1 MNPKMNKPPLLIGS
15 TIGVLG
21 GGQLGQMLSMAAAR
35 LGFKTHIFEPSDAPP
50 ASNVS
55 SKFTQANY
63 DDFDA
68 LKQFASSV
76 NVVTYEFENI
86 PTRALDIIEK
96 HCEIFPSREAL
107 KISQDRLI
115 EKEFINKLGF
125 KTASFCEVN
134 SIEELIHAINQIG
147 APSILKTRRFGYDG
161 KGQVKVQ
168 PSSKPEEIWKNLGE
182 KALILEGF
190 INFSSEFSVI
200 GSRSKDGQIS
210 CFDPGENVHK
220 DGILR
225 TTTVPAHLTNQQ
237 KTEAVLIT
245 AKILET
251 LKYVGVIGIE
261 FFLEKNSL
269 VINEFAPRVHNSGH
283 WTQNGCT
290 VDQFE
295 QHIRA
300 ITGWKLGNAER
311 HSDVIMENLIG
322 DEIYKTNQLVEDGS
336 IALHLYGKADV
347 NPGRKMGHFNRIKK

>member
-1 MNPKMNKPPLLIGS
+1 
-15 TIGVLG
+15 
-21 GGQLGQMLSMAAAR
+21 MAAAR
-35 LGFKTHIFEPSDAPP
+35 LGFKTHIFEPSENPP

-55 SKFTQANY
+55 SKFTRAEY
-63 DDFDA
+63 DDYDA

-76 NVVTYEFENI
+76 DVVTYEFENI
-86 PTRALDIIEK
+86 PTAALDIIETQS
-96 HCEIFPSREAL
+96 EIFPNREAL

>member
-1 MNPKMNKPPLLIGS
+1 MNKTLISGS
-15 TIGVLG
+15 TIGILG
-21 GGQLGQMLSMAAAR
+21 GGQLGQMLSMAASR
-35 LGFKTHIFEPSDAPP
+35 LGFKTHIFEPSENPP

-55 SKFTQANY
+55 SKFTRAEY
-63 DDFDA
+63 DDYDA

-76 NVVTYEFENI
+76 DVVTYEFENV
-86 PTRALDIIEK
+86 PTAALDIIETQS
-96 HCEIFPSREAL
+96 EIFPNREAL

>member
-1 MNPKMNKPPLLIGS
+1 
-15 TIGVLG
+15 
-21 GGQLGQMLSMAAAR
+21 
-35 LGFKTHIFEPSDAPP
+35 
-50 ASNVS
+50 
-55 SKFTQANY
+55 
-63 DDFDA
+63 
-68 LKQFASSV
+68 
-76 NVVTYEFENI
+76 
-86 PTRALDIIEK
+86 
-96 HCEIFPSREAL
+96 
-107 KISQDRLI
+107 
-115 EKEFINKLGF
+115 LGF

-161 KGQVKVQ
+161 KGQIKVQ
-168 PSSKPEEIWKNLGE
+168 SSSKPEEIWRNLGE

-322 DEIYKTNQLVEDGS
+322 DEIYKTNQLAEDGS

>member
-1 MNPKMNKPPLLIGS
+1 MNKTLISGS
-15 TIGVLG
+15 TIGILG

-35 LGFKTHIFEPSDAPP
+35 LGFKTHIFEPSENPP
-50 ASNVS
+50 ASNVAS
-55 SKFTQANY
+55 EFTRAEY
-63 DDFDA
+63 DDYDA

-76 NVVTYEFENI
+76 DVVTYEFENI
-86 PTRALDIIEK
+86 PTAALDIIETQS
-96 HCEIFPSREAL
+96 EIFPNREAL

-322 DEIYKTNQLVEDGS
+322 DEIYKTNQLVDDGS
-336 IALHLYGKADV
+336 IALHLYGKANV

>member
-1 MNPKMNKPPLLIGS
+1 MNKTLISGS
-15 TIGVLG
+15 TIGILG

-35 LGFKTHIFEPSDAPP
+35 LGFKTHIFEPSENPP
-50 ASNVS
+50 ASNVA
-55 SKFTQANY
+55 SKFTRAEY
-63 DDFDA
+63 DDYDA

-76 NVVTYEFENI
+76 DVVTYEFENI
-86 PTRALDIIEK
+86 PTAALDIIETQS
-96 HCEIFPSREAL
+96 EIFPNREAL

-311 HSDVIMENLIG
+311 HSDVVMENLIG

>member
-1 MNPKMNKPPLLIGS
+1 
-15 TIGVLG
+15 
-21 GGQLGQMLSMAAAR
+21 MAASR
-35 LGFKTHIFEPSDAPP
+35 LGFKTHIFEPSENPP
-50 ASNVS
+50 ASNVA
-55 SKFTQANY
+55 SKFTRAEY
-63 DDFDA
+63 DDYDA

-76 NVVTYEFENI
+76 DVVTYEFENI
-86 PTRALDIIEK
+86 PTAALDIIETQS
-96 HCEIFPSREAL
+96 EIFPNREAL

>member
-1 MNPKMNKPPLLIGS
+1 MNKTLISGS
-15 TIGVLG
+15 TIGILG
-21 GGQLGQMLSMAAAR
+21 GGQLGQMLSMAASR
-35 LGFKTHIFEPSDAPP
+35 LGFKTHIFEPSENPP
-50 ASNVS
+50 ASNVA
-55 SKFTQANY
+55 SKFTRAEY
-63 DDFDA
+63 DDYDA

-76 NVVTYEFENI
+76 DVVTYEFENI
-86 PTRALDIIEK
+86 PTAALDIIETQS
-96 HCEIFPSREAL
+96 EIFPNREAL

-283 WTQNGCT
+283 
-290 VDQFE
+290 
-295 QHIRA
+295 
-300 ITGWKLGNAER
+300 
-311 HSDVIMENLIG
+311 
-322 DEIYKTNQLVEDGS
+322 
-336 IALHLYGKADV
+336 
-347 NPGRKMGHFNRIKK
+347 

>member
-1 MNPKMNKPPLLIGS
+1 MNKTLISGS
-15 TIGVLG
+15 TIGILG
-21 GGQLGQMLSMAAAR
+21 GGQLGQMLSMAASR
-35 LGFKTHIFEPSDAPP
+35 LGFKTHIFEPSENPP
-50 ASNVS
+50 ASNVA
-55 SKFTQANY
+55 SKFTRAEY
-63 DDFDA
+63 DDYDA

-76 NVVTYEFENI
+76 DVVTYEFENI
-86 PTRALDIIEK
+86 PTAALDIIETQS
-96 HCEIFPSREAL
+96 EIFPNREAL

-220 DGILR
+220 EGILR

>member
-1 MNPKMNKPPLLIGS
+1 MNKTLISGS
-15 TIGVLG
+15 TIGILG
-21 GGQLGQMLSMAAAR
+21 GGQLGQMLSMAASR
-35 LGFKTHIFEPSDAPP
+35 LGFKTHIFEPSENPP
-50 ASNVS
+50 ASNVA
-55 SKFTQANY
+55 SKFTRAEY
-63 DDFDA
+63 DDYDA

-76 NVVTYEFENI
+76 DVVTYEFENV
-86 PTRALDIIEK
+86 PTAALDIIETQS
-96 HCEIFPSREAL
+96 EIFPNREAL

>member
-1 MNPKMNKPPLLIGS
+1 MNPKMNKTLISGS
-15 TIGVLG
+15 TIGILG
-21 GGQLGQMLSMAAAR
+21 GGQLGQMLSMAASR
-35 LGFKTHIFEPSDAPP
+35 LGFKTHIFEPSENPP
-50 ASNVS
+50 ASNVA
-55 SKFTQANY
+55 SKFTRAEY
-63 DDFDA
+63 DDYDA

-76 NVVTYEFENI
+76 DVVTYEFENI
-86 PTRALDIIEK
+86 PTAALDIIETQS
-96 HCEIFPSREAL
+96 EIFPNREAL

-134 SIEELIHAINQIG
+134 SIEELIHAINEIG

>member
-1 MNPKMNKPPLLIGS
+1 MNKTLISGS
-15 TIGVLG
+15 TIGILG

-35 LGFKTHIFEPSDAPP
+35 LGFKTHIFEPSENPP
-50 ASNVS
+50 ASNVA
-55 SKFTQANY
+55 SKFTRAEYNDY
-63 DDFDA
+63 DA

-76 NVVTYEFENI
+76 DVVTYEFENI
-86 PTRALDIIEK
+86 PTAALDIIETQS
-96 HCEIFPSREAL
+96 EIFPNREAL

-311 HSDVIMENLIG
+311 HSDIIMENLIG
-322 DEIYKTNQLVEDGS
+322 DEIYKTNQLVADGS
-336 IALHLYGKADV
+336 LALHLYGKTDV
-347 NPGRKMGHFNRIKK
+347 KPGRKMGHFNRIRN

>member
-1 MNPKMNKPPLLIGS
+1 MNQKMNKPLISGS
-15 TIGVLG
+15 TIGILG
-21 GGQLGQMLSMAAAR
+21 GGQLGQMLSMAASR
-35 LGFKTHIFEPSDAPP
+35 LGFKTHIFEPSKNPP

-55 SKFTQANY
+55 SKFTRAEY
-63 DDFDA
+63 DDYDA

-76 NVVTYEFENI
+76 DVVTYEFENI
-86 PTRALDIIEK
+86 PTAALDIIETQS
-96 HCEIFPSREAL
+96 EIFPNREAL

>member
-1 MNPKMNKPPLLIGS
+1 MNKTLISGS
-15 TIGVLG
+15 TIGILG

-35 LGFKTHIFEPSDAPP
+35 LGFKTHIFEPSKNPP

-55 SKFTQANY
+55 SKFTRAEY
-63 DDFDA
+63 DDYDA

-76 NVVTYEFENI
+76 DVVTYEFENI
-86 PTRALDIIEK
+86 PTAALDIIETQS
-96 HCEIFPSREAL
+96 EIFPNREAL

>member
-1 MNPKMNKPPLLIGS
+1 MNKTLISGS
-15 TIGVLG
+15 TIGILG

-35 LGFKTHIFEPSDAPP
+35 LGFKTHIFEPSENPP
-50 ASNVS
+50 ASNVAS
-55 SKFTQANY
+55 EFTRAEY
-63 DDFDA
+63 DDYDA

-76 NVVTYEFENI
+76 DVVTYEFENI
-86 PTRALDIIEK
+86 PTAALDIIETQS
-96 HCEIFPSREAL
+96 EIFPNREAL

>member
-1 MNPKMNKPPLLIGS
+1 MNKTLISGS
-15 TIGVLG
+15 TIGILG

-35 LGFKTHIFEPSDAPP
+35 LGFKTHIFEPSENPP

-55 SKFTQANY
+55 SKFTRAEY
-63 DDFDA
+63 DDYDA

-76 NVVTYEFENI
+76 DVVTYEFENI
-86 PTRALDIIEK
+86 PTAALDIIETQS
-96 HCEIFPSREAL
+96 EIFPNREAL

-168 PSSKPEEIWKNLGE
+168 PSSRPEEIWKNLGE

>member
-1 MNPKMNKPPLLIGS
+1 MNKTLISGS
-15 TIGVLG
+15 TIGILG

-35 LGFKTHIFEPSDAPP
+35 LGFKTHIFEPSENPP
-50 ASNVS
+50 ASNVA
-55 SKFTQANY
+55 SKFTRAEYNDY
-63 DDFDA
+63 DA

-76 NVVTYEFENI
+76 DVVTYEFENI
-86 PTRALDIIEK
+86 PTAALDIIETQS
-96 HCEIFPSREAL
+96 EIFPNREAL

-134 SIEELIHAINQIG
+134 SLEELIQGINQIG

>member
-1 MNPKMNKPPLLIGS
+1 MNKTLISGS
-15 TIGVLG
+15 TIGILG
-21 GGQLGQMLSMAAAR
+21 GGQLGQMLSMAASR
-35 LGFKTHIFEPSDAPP
+35 LGFKTHIFEPSENPP
-50 ASNVS
+50 ASNVA
-55 SKFTQANY
+55 SKFTRAEY
-63 DDFDA
+63 DDYDA

-76 NVVTYEFENI
+76 DVVTYEFENV
-86 PTRALDIIEK
+86 PTAALDIIETQS
-96 HCEIFPSREAL
+96 EIFPNREAL

-311 HSDVIMENLIG
+311 HSDVIMENIIG

>member
-1 MNPKMNKPPLLIGS
+1 MNKPLISGS
-15 TIGVLG
+15 TIGILG
-21 GGQLGQMLSMAAAR
+21 GGQLGQMLSMAASR
-35 LGFKTHIFEPSDAPP
+35 LGFKTHIFEPSENPP

-55 SKFTQANY
+55 SKFTRAEY
-63 DDFDA
+63 DDYNA
-68 LKQFASSV
+68 LEKFASSV
-76 NVVTYEFENI
+76 DIVTYEFENI
-86 PTRALDIIEK
+86 PTAALDIIETQS
-96 HCEIFPSREAL
+96 EIFPNREAL

-125 KTASFCEVN
+125 KTASFYEVN
-134 SIEELIHAINQIG
+134 SLEELIHAMNQIG
-147 APSILKTRRFGYDG
+147 TPSILKTRRFGYDG
-161 KGQVKVQ
+161 KGQIKVQ
-168 PSSKPEEIWKNLGE
+168 SSSKPEEIWRNLGE

-225 TTTVPAHLTNQQ
+225 TTTVPAKLTNQQ

-245 AKILET
+245 AKILEA

-300 ITGWKLGNAER
+300 ISGWKLGNAER
-311 HSDVIMENLIG
+311 HSDVVMENLIG
-322 DEIYKTNQLVEDGS
+322 DEIYKTNQLIEDGS

-347 NPGRKMGHFNRIKK
+347 NPGRKMGHFNRVKK

>member
-1 MNPKMNKPPLLIGS
+1 M
-15 TIGVLG
+15 
-21 GGQLGQMLSMAAAR
+21 
-35 LGFKTHIFEPSDAPP
+35 
-50 ASNVS
+50 
-55 SKFTQANY
+55 
-63 DDFDA
+63 
-68 LKQFASSV
+68 
-76 NVVTYEFENI
+76 
-86 PTRALDIIEK
+86 DIIETQS
-96 HCEIFPSREAL
+96 EIFPNREAL

-161 KGQVKVQ
+161 KGQVKVH

>member
-1 MNPKMNKPPLLIGS
+1 MNKTLISGS
-15 TIGVLG
+15 TIGILG
-21 GGQLGQMLSMAAAR
+21 GGQLGQMLSMAASR
-35 LGFKTHIFEPSDAPP
+35 LGFKTHIFEPSENPP
-50 ASNVS
+50 ASNVAS
-55 SKFTQANY
+55 EFTRAEY
-63 DDFDA
+63 DDYDA

-76 NVVTYEFENI
+76 DVVTYEFENI
-86 PTRALDIIEK
+86 PTAALDIIETQS
-96 HCEIFPSREAL
+96 EIFPNREAL

>member
-1 MNPKMNKPPLLIGS
+1 MNKTLISGS
-15 TIGVLG
+15 TIGILG

-35 LGFKTHIFEPSDAPP
+35 LGFKTHIFEPSENPP
-50 ASNVS
+50 ASNVA
-55 SKFTQANY
+55 SKFTRAEY
-63 DDFDA
+63 DDYDA

-76 NVVTYEFENI
+76 DVVTYEFENI
-86 PTRALDIIEK
+86 PTAALDIIETQS
-96 HCEIFPSREAL
+96 EIFPNREAL

-300 ITGWKLGNAER
+300 ITGLKLGNAER

>member
-1 MNPKMNKPPLLIGS
+1 MNKTLISGS
-15 TIGVLG
+15 TIGILG

-35 LGFKTHIFEPSDAPP
+35 LGFKTHIFEPSENPP

-55 SKFTQANY
+55 SKFTRAEY
-63 DDFDA
+63 DDYDA

-76 NVVTYEFENI
+76 DVVTYEFENI
-86 PTRALDIIEK
+86 PTAALDIIETQS
-96 HCEIFPSREAL
+96 EIFPNREAL

-134 SIEELIHAINQIG
+134 SIEELNHAINQIG

>member
-1 MNPKMNKPPLLIGS
+1 MNKTLISGS
-15 TIGVLG
+15 TIGILG
-21 GGQLGQMLSMAAAR
+21 GGQLGQMLSMAASR
-35 LGFKTHIFEPSDAPP
+35 LGFKTHIFEPSENPP
-50 ASNVS
+50 ASNVA
-55 SKFTQANY
+55 SKFTRAEY
-63 DDFDA
+63 DDYDA

-76 NVVTYEFENI
+76 DVVTYEFENI
-86 PTRALDIIEK
+86 PTAALDIIETQS
-96 HCEIFPSREAL
+96 EIFPNREAL

-336 IALHLYGKADV
+336 IALYLYGKADV

>member
-1 MNPKMNKPPLLIGS
+1 MNKTLISGS
-15 TIGVLG
+15 TIGILG
-21 GGQLGQMLSMAAAR
+21 GGQLGQMLSMAASR
-35 LGFKTHIFEPSDAPP
+35 LGFKTHIFEPSENPP
-50 ASNVS
+50 ASNVA
-55 SKFTQANY
+55 SKFTRAEY
-63 DDFDA
+63 DDYDA

-76 NVVTYEFENI
+76 DVVTYEFENI
-86 PTRALDIIEK
+86 PTAALDIIETQS
-96 HCEIFPSREAL
+96 EIFPNREAL

-251 LKYVGVIGIE
+251 LNYVGVIGIE

>member
-1 MNPKMNKPPLLIGS
+1 MNPKMNKTLISGS
-15 TIGVLG
+15 TIGILG

-35 LGFKTHIFEPSDAPP
+35 LGFKTHIFEPSENPP

-55 SKFTQANY
+55 SKFTRAEY
-63 DDFDA
+63 DDYDA

-76 NVVTYEFENI
+76 DVVTYEFENI
-86 PTRALDIIEK
+86 PTAVLDIIETQS
-96 HCEIFPSREAL
+96 EIFPNREAL

-134 SIEELIHAINQIG
+134 SLEELIHAINQIG
-147 APSILKTRRFGYDG
+147 SPSILKTRRFGYDG

>member
-1 MNPKMNKPPLLIGS
+1 MNKTLISGS
-15 TIGVLG
+15 TIGILG

-35 LGFKTHIFEPSDAPP
+35 LGFKTHIFEPSENPP
-50 ASNVS
+50 ASNVA
-55 SKFTQANY
+55 SKFTRAEY
-63 DDFDA
+63 DDYDA

-76 NVVTYEFENI
+76 DVVTYEFENI
-86 PTRALDIIEK
+86 PTAALDIIETQS
-96 HCEIFPSREAL
+96 EIFPNREAL

-311 HSDVIMENLIG
+311 HSDIIMENLIG

>member
-1 MNPKMNKPPLLIGS
+1 MNKTLISGS
-15 TIGVLG
+15 TIGILG
-21 GGQLGQMLSMAAAR
+21 GGQLGQMLSMAASR
-35 LGFKTHIFEPSDAPP
+35 LGFKTHIFEPSENPP

-55 SKFTQANY
+55 SKFTRAEY
-63 DDFDA
+63 DDYDA

-76 NVVTYEFENI
+76 DVVTYEFENI
-86 PTRALDIIEK
+86 PTAALDIIETQS
-96 HCEIFPSREAL
+96 EIFPNREAL

-134 SIEELIHAINQIG
+134 SLEELIQGINQIG

>member
-1 MNPKMNKPPLLIGS
+1 MNKTLISGS
-15 TIGVLG
+15 TIGILG
-21 GGQLGQMLSMAAAR
+21 GGQLGQMLSMAASR
-35 LGFKTHIFEPSDAPP
+35 LGFKTHIFEPSENPP
-50 ASNVS
+50 ASNVA
-55 SKFTQANY
+55 SKFTRAEY
-63 DDFDA
+63 DDYDA

-76 NVVTYEFENI
+76 DVVTYEFENI
-86 PTRALDIIEK
+86 PTAALDIIETQS
-96 HCEIFPSREAL
+96 EIFPNREAL

-261 FFLEKNSL
+261 FFLEKDSL

>member
-1 MNPKMNKPPLLIGS
+1 MNKTLISGS
-15 TIGVLG
+15 TIGILG

-35 LGFKTHIFEPSDAPP
+35 LGFKTHIFEPSENPP
-50 ASNVS
+50 ASNVA
-55 SKFTQANY
+55 SKFTRAEY
-63 DDFDA
+63 DDYDA

-76 NVVTYEFENI
+76 DVVTYEFENI
-86 PTRALDIIEK
+86 PTAALDIIETQS
-96 HCEIFPSREAL
+96 EIFPNREAL

-134 SIEELIHAINQIG
+134 SLEELIQGINQIG

-161 KGQVKVQ
+161 KGQVKVY

-311 HSDVIMENLIG
+311 HSDVVMENLIG

>member
-1 MNPKMNKPPLLIGS
+1 MNKTLISGS
-15 TIGVLG
+15 TIGILG
-21 GGQLGQMLSMAAAR
+21 GGQLGQMLSMAASR
-35 LGFKTHIFEPSDAPP
+35 LGFKTHIFEPSENPP

-55 SKFTQANY
+55 SKFTRAEY
-63 DDFDA
+63 DDYDA

-76 NVVTYEFENI
+76 DVVTYEFENI
-86 PTRALDIIEK
+86 PTAALDIIETQS
-96 HCEIFPSREAL
+96 EIFPNREAL

-269 VINEFAPRVHNSGH
+269 IINEFAPRVHNSGH

>member
-1 MNPKMNKPPLLIGS
+1 
-15 TIGVLG
+15 
-21 GGQLGQMLSMAAAR
+21 MAAAR
-35 LGFKTHIFEPSDAPP
+35 LGFKTHIFEPSENPP
-50 ASNVS
+50 ASNVA
-55 SKFTQANY
+55 SKFTRAEY
-63 DDFDA
+63 DDYDA

-76 NVVTYEFENI
+76 DVVTYEFENI
-86 PTRALDIIEK
+86 PTAALDIIETQS
-96 HCEIFPSREAL
+96 EIFPNREAL

-168 PSSKPEEIWKNLGE
+168 PSSKPEEVWKNLGE

>member
-1 MNPKMNKPPLLIGS
+1 MNKTLISGS
-15 TIGVLG
+15 TIGILG

-35 LGFKTHIFEPSDAPP
+35 LGFKTHIFEPSENPP

-55 SKFTQANY
+55 SKFTRAEY
-63 DDFDA
+63 DDYDA

-76 NVVTYEFENI
+76 DVVTYEFENI
-86 PTRALDIIEK
+86 PTAALDIIETQS
-96 HCEIFPSREAL
+96 EIFPNREAL

-311 HSDVIMENLIG
+311 HSDIICL
-322 DEIYKTNQLVEDGS
+322 
-336 IALHLYGKADV
+336 LYTSPSPRDRG
-347 NPGRKMGHFNRIKK
+347 

>member
-1 MNPKMNKPPLLIGS
+1 MNKTLISGS
-15 TIGVLG
+15 TIGILG

-35 LGFKTHIFEPSDAPP
+35 LGFKTHIFEPSENPP
-50 ASNVS
+50 ASNVA
-55 SKFTQANY
+55 SKFTRAEY
-63 DDFDA
+63 DDYDA

-76 NVVTYEFENI
+76 DVVTYEFENI
-86 PTRALDIIEK
+86 PTAALDIIETQS
-96 HCEIFPSREAL
+96 EIFPNREAL

-210 CFDPGENVHK
+210 CVDPGENVHK

-251 LKYVGVIGIE
+251 LKYVGVIGVE

>member
-1 MNPKMNKPPLLIGS
+1 
-15 TIGVLG
+15 
-21 GGQLGQMLSMAAAR
+21 MAASR
-35 LGFKTHIFEPSDAPP
+35 LGFKTHIFEPSENPP
-50 ASNVS
+50 ASNVA
-55 SKFTQANY
+55 SKFTRAEY
-63 DDFDA
+63 DDYDA

-76 NVVTYEFENI
+76 DVVTYEFENI
-86 PTRALDIIEK
+86 PTAALDIIETQS
-96 HCEIFPSREAL
+96 EIFPNREAL

-225 TTTVPAHLTNQQ
+225 TTTVPAHLTNHQ

>member
-1 MNPKMNKPPLLIGS
+1 MNKTLISGS
-15 TIGVLG
+15 TIGILG
-21 GGQLGQMLSMAAAR
+21 GGQVGQMLSMAAAR
-35 LGFKTHIFEPSDAPP
+35 LGFKTHIFEPSENPP
-50 ASNVS
+50 ASNVA
-55 SKFTQANY
+55 SKFTRAEY
-63 DDFDA
+63 DDYDA

-76 NVVTYEFENI
+76 DVVTYEFENI
-86 PTRALDIIEK
+86 PTAALDIIETQS
-96 HCEIFPSREAL
+96 EIFPNREAL

>member
-1 MNPKMNKPPLLIGS
+1 MNKTLISGS
-15 TIGVLG
+15 TIGILG
-21 GGQLGQMLSMAAAR
+21 GGQLGQMLSMAASR
-35 LGFKTHIFEPSDAPP
+35 LGFKTHIFEPSENPP
-50 ASNVS
+50 ASNVA
-55 SKFTQANY
+55 SKFTRAEY
-63 DDFDA
+63 DDYDA

-76 NVVTYEFENI
+76 DVVTYEFENV
-86 PTRALDIIEK
+86 PTAALDIIETQS
-96 HCEIFPSREAL
+96 EIFPNREAL

-134 SIEELIHAINQIG
+134 SLEELIQGINQIG

>member
-1 MNPKMNKPPLLIGS
+1 MNKTLISGS
-15 TIGVLG
+15 TIGILG

-35 LGFKTHIFEPSDAPP
+35 LGFKTHIFEPSENPP

-55 SKFTQANY
+55 SKFTRAEY
-63 DDFDA
+63 DDYDA

-76 NVVTYEFENI
+76 DVVTYEFENI
-86 PTRALDIIEK
+86 PTAALDIIETQS
-96 HCEIFPSREAL
+96 EIFPNREAL